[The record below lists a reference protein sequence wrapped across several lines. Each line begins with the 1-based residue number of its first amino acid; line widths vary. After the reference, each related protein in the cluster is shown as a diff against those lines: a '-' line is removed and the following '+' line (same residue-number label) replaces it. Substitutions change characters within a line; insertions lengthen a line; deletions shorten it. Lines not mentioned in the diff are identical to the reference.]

1 MKMKVYSVSYFL
13 KLAFWGIIRN
23 SVMTIASVFA
33 LFCCLLVVGNF
44 YLLTLNINHNLEG
57 LKDYNKIV
65 AFIKEDATEGDISDL
80 QHKIEELQTI
90 QSLGI
95 NTVSYISKQEALQ
108 KQLDEYRENPSIS
121 EDDLHSP
128 AWFQCFSFHQRG

>member
-80 QHKIEELQTI
+80 QHKQFSHWESIRFPIYQNKRHFKN
-90 QSLGI
+90 SWM
-95 NTVSYISKQEALQ
+95 NTEKIL
-108 KQLDEYRENPSIS
+108 PS
-121 EDDLHSP
+121 
-128 AWFQCFSFHQRG
+128 ARMK